1 MNDQL
6 KRFLIF
12 LPLAMAILFLSP
24 IVMERLGF
32 VPPPPPPADPAV
44 AANDAASPKD
54 AAAKDGQEVAEPAPD
69 KDASTTDQPQAEP
82 AAPPP
87 ADVKIWPKEELVL
100 GSAQPGNEAG
110 FALKLTIDQL
120 GGGVIRA
127 ESALYEAEHDSK
139 GDSTGPLVLIDR
151 LEDRPAPLGLDLIRI
166 KGASG
171 AVPPGDPRLQLGNV
185 TWEVM
190 ADEQGRAV
198 TPLEDGGQQLRLQA
212 RVGQPPVTV
221 EKTYRLRPRTDGF
234 EYELKFLSPEDREIS
249 YRLLTP
255 YGLPVEGAWYTMTFR
270 DFFHA
275 GENLGKVVITTLT
288 ASDVSWYYGKGKDYQ
303 ETYQTYPLRFTGI
316 ENRYFAVFLAPDHT
330 PTQVDRY
337 DQETVPLDLRT
348 DPTNRALSDIA
359 AEVVSRPLTLTANQ
373 PVVHTYKVFAGPK
386 DRDRLVA
393 FGVPG
398 ADDLAAFRAG
408 FSIPL
413 AGSMSK
419 YIISPLLR
427 VTYGLTES
435 VSRLFGGTQGNYGVA
450 IILMTC
456 FIRLCLFPLS
466 RKQAVMAKKMQDLQP
481 LIKEIQ
487 EKIGKGRNMMD
498 LSQEEKLQLQQE
510 TWALYGRH
518 KVNPISAGCLP
529 ALIQLP
535 VMVGLW
541 QALNQTV
548 DLRNASFLYID
559 NLAAPDM
566 LARFPFGWDLPFLGP
581 YFNLLPILAVG
592 LTLVQMKLFSPPPA
606 NPEAEMQQKIFKY
619 MMVFFMFMFYK
630 LPSGLGVYFIVS
642 SLWQVCERLLVNW
655 LAKRNPVDVYQV
667 ERAARENPK
676 PKAKGMLGRLAE
688 AAERERTIRN
698 ANTPNGGPE
707 RDSAAGILA
716 ALKGD
721 SRSTNASAN
730 QGGTGSRP
738 ATPRR
743 SSQKRNRKK

>member
-12 LPLAMAILFLSP
+12 LPLAMAILVFSP
-24 IVMERLGF
+24 LVMERLGL
-32 VPPPPPPADPAV
+32 VPPPPPPADPAL
-44 AANDAASPKD
+44 AANDD
-54 AAAKDGQEVAEPAPD
+54 APEEKPVAKDGQEGSMPAPP
-69 KDASTTDQPQAEP
+69 AGQPPQAEP
-82 AAPPP
+82 VPPP
-87 ADVKIWPKEELVL
+87 SAADVKIWPSDELVL
-100 GSAQPGNEAG
+100 GSSDPDNQAG
-110 FALKLTIDQL
+110 FFLKLVIDQR
-120 GGGVIRA
+120 GGGVVRA
-127 ESALYEAEHDSK
+127 ESALYESEHDFK
-139 GDSTGPLVLIDR
+139 GGSTGPLVLIER
-151 LEDRPAPLGLDLIRI
+151 LEDHPAPLGLDLVRF

-171 AVPPGDPRLQLGNV
+171 AISAGDPSLRLSNV
-185 TWEVM
+185 TWEVLPD
-190 ADEQGRAV
+190 AQGRAV
-198 TPLEDGGQQLRLQA
+198 TPLEDGGQELRLQTQ
-212 RVGQPPVTV
+212 VGQPPVTV
-221 EKTYRLRPRTDGF
+221 VKTYRLRPRTDGF
-234 EYELKFLSPEDREIS
+234 EHELKFVSPEDREIA
-249 YRLLTP
+249 YRLLVP

-275 GENLGKVVITTLT
+275 GENQGQVEIATLT

-316 ENRYFAVFLAPDHT
+316 ENRYFAVFLAPQQ
-330 PTQVDRY
+330 PNLTQADRY
-337 DQETVPLDLRT
+337 DQETVPLELRAN
-348 DPTNRALSDIA
+348 PANRALSDIA
-359 AEVVSRPLTLTANQ
+359 AEVVSRPISLTANQ

-386 DRDRLVA
+386 DRDRLLA

-398 ADDLAAFRAG
+398 ADELAAFRAG

-419 YIISPLLR
+419 YVISPLLR
-427 VTYGLTES
+427 ITYGLTES

-487 EKIGKGRNMMD
+487 DKIAKGRNLMD

-541 QALNQTV
+541 QALNQSV
-548 DLRNASFLYID
+548 DLRNATFLYID

-630 LPSGLGVYFIVS
+630 LPSGLGVYFITS
-642 SLWQVCERLLVNW
+642 SLWQVGERLLVNW
-655 LAKRNPVDVYQV
+655 LAKRNPVDVYEV
-667 ERAARENPK
+667 ERQARENPK
-676 PKAKGMLGRLAE
+676 LKPKGLLARLAE

-698 ANTPNGGPE
+698 ADPNGGPD

-716 ALKGD
+716 AIKGE
-721 SRSTNASAN
+721 SRPTGEAAKPSK
-730 QGGTGSRP
+730 TGSRP

-743 SSQKRNRKK
+743 SSPKRNRKK